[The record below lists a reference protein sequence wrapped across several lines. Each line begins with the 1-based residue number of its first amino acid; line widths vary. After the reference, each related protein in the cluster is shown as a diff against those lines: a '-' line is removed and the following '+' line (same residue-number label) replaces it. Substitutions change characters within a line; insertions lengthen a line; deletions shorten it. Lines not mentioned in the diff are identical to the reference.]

1 MSCLV
6 DSVGD
11 LEDLFAVGH
20 VQISARDMAR
30 VGSGG
35 EGSLYIILLEDLQM
49 QLPLEHGCAIGCRCN
64 VGFRF

>member
-30 VGSGG
+30 VGSG

-49 QLPLEHGCAIGCRCN
+49 HLPLRTWLRN
-64 VGFRF
+64 RLQM